1 MSNKHQKAIRFDY
14 KKNLKRYLPPRKGD
28 AHKGDFGHVFIIGGD
43 EGFSGAVRL
52 AGEAAYRVG
61 AGRVTILTHSTHA
74 AFLNVTCPELMCRS
88 LSRPS
93 ELKKYLPKAD
103 AIIFGP
109 GLGQSAWSQKIFH
122 AFFAKP
128 LSIPMLVD
136 ADGLNLLA
144 KFPMRTENW
153 ILTPHIGEAAR
164 LLNKTVE
171 SIQKDRVAAAKNI
184 RRQYNG
190 IVVLKG
196 KHSLIQGENLVSCPF
211 GNPGMATAGMGDVL
225 SGVIGGLLAQ
235 KVPLEAAASLGVYI
249 HAMAG
254 DLAAKQSQ
262 RGLIASD
269 LMSLLRQLVN

>member
-1 MSNKHQKAIRFDY
+1 MSHKHSIARLFDY
-14 KKNLKRYLPPRKGD
+14 KKNLQIYLPPRKEE

-61 AGRVTILTHSTHA
+61 AGRVTILTHSSHA

-93 ELKKYLPKAD
+93 ELKKYLTKAD
-103 AIIFGP
+103 TIIFGP

-128 LSIPMLVD
+128 TSIPTLVD

-144 KFPMRTENW
+144 KFPMQTKNW
-153 ILTPHIGEAAR
+153 ILTPHVGEAAR
-164 LLNKTVE
+164 LLNQTME
-171 SIQKDRVAAAKNI
+171 SVQKNRAATAKNI
-184 RRQYNG
+184 RQQYSG

-196 KHSLIQGENLVSCPF
+196 KNTLIQGETLVNCPF

-235 KVPLEAAASLGVYI
+235 KVPLEIAASLGVYI
-249 HAMAG
+249 HALAG
-254 DLAAKQSQ
+254 DLAAKNFQ
-262 RGLIASD
+262 RGLMASD
-269 LMSLLRQLVN
+269 LMPLLRQLVN